1 MLVSDQ
7 GEQMNY
13 FWVVKEKRK
22 LKWKSIFKREEG
34 SNKRKEI
41 LYRDEKIKGKDLVL
55 N

>member
-1 MLVSDQ
+1 
-7 GEQMNY
+7 MNY

-41 LYRDEKIKGKDLVL
+41 LYGDEKIKGKDLVL